1 MRAGSTVALLVSVR
15 NLPGE
20 HGFTLVESVIACAL
34 LAGALLSVGHLSS
47 GAIALQGQARNRT
60 LATILAV
67 AKLEELRASPAP
79 AGGSDTV
86 DGAGEPV
93 SIESSRQFERRWS
106 VTPLSPR
113 ASILSVQVTPSP
125 RGLTGLPVRITGG
138 WIVVRR

>member
-1 MRAGSTVALLVSVR
+1 LAFA
-15 NLPGE
+15 
-20 HGFTLVESVIACAL
+20 TLF
-34 LAGALLSVGHLSS
+34 G
-47 GAIALQGQARNRT
+47 IALFATPDRRHLRDIRT